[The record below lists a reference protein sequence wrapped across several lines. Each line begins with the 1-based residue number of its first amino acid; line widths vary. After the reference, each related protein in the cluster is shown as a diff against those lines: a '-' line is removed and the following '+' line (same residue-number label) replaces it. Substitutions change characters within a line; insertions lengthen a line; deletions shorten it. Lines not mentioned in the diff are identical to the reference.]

1 MPDEN
6 RIKARQR
13 SAIRCEETNM
23 TKADEMEQ
31 ARLVRNDYDMLMRV
45 YRSVKAQ
52 WNRRRIANGSTP
64 EELRYLILLMSEIE
78 TYDMER
84 SVRRSAPV

>member
-1 MPDEN
+1 
-6 RIKARQR
+6 
-13 SAIRCEETNM
+13 M

-31 ARLVRNDYDMLMRV
+31 ARLVRNDYDMLMLV
-45 YRSVKAQ
+45 YRGIKAQ
-52 WNRRRIANGSTP
+52 WNRRWMSGNSTP

>member
-1 MPDEN
+1 
-6 RIKARQR
+6 
-13 SAIRCEETNM
+13 M

-52 WNRRRIANGSTP
+52 WNRRRIVKGSTP

>member
-1 MPDEN
+1 
-6 RIKARQR
+6 
-13 SAIRCEETNM
+13 M

-31 ARLVRNDYDMLMRV
+31 ARLVRNDYDMMMRV

-52 WNRRRIANGSTP
+52 WNRRRIAKGSTP